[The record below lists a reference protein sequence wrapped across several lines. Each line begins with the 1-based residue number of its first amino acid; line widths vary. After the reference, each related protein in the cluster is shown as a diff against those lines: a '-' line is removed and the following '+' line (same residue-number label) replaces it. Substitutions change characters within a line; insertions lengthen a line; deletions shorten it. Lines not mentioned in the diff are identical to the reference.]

1 MTSRQVIP
9 PAWLVE
15 QATKLRK
22 GEKVFATVRELLCH
36 FDWERRS
43 SNAIIQVRRALK
55 KLQLS
60 TTPKFYSVNLDR
72 LVEIID
78 RSEEDENSDESRE
91 DVRQPIITFG
101 MLKVVEDHRELRDK
115 TKSKSGHL
123 GYPKWMVSPND
134 NIETAA
140 ILLAEENIDF
150 VPVGVDETSVTGV
163 IAWDDIATQDLL
175 KRDRFAIKC
184 GKICKDPVFVREAE
198 SVYDKKYEITKY
210 GYVLVK
216 DDSGRC
222 FSVVRSGDLAGEL
235 LRLTENFLLL
245 QEIENLVRMIIEMTE
260 PNAEEIDASVHEDS
274 KGKGRTLEQ
283 LTFSEY
289 KSLILN
295 PAVRARLLKN
305 YGVSEQLVRQIANEH
320 IEHTRIIRNKVLH
333 FHPDENNEQ
342 AKMLLSNSRDYLRRI
357 AELMD
362 NS

>member
-1 MTSRQVIP
+1 
-9 PAWLVE
+9 
-15 QATKLRK
+15 
-22 GEKVFATVRELLCH
+22 
-36 FDWERRS
+36 
-43 SNAIIQVRRALK
+43 
-55 KLQLS
+55 
-60 TTPKFYSVNLDR
+60 
-72 LVEIID
+72 
-78 RSEEDENSDESRE
+78 
-91 DVRQPIITFG
+91 
-101 MLKVVEDHRELRDK
+101 
-115 TKSKSGHL
+115 
-123 GYPKWMVSPND
+123 MVSPND

-245 QEIENLVRMIIEMTE
+245 QEIENLVRMIIEMTG

>member
-1 MTSRQVIP
+1 MSRQTPP

-22 GEKVFATVRELLCH
+22 GESVFITVRELLSH

-43 SNAIIQVRRALK
+43 SNAIIQIRRTLK
-55 KLQLS
+55 KLSLT
-60 TTPKFYSVNLDR
+60 TTPKFYSVNLDT
-72 LVEIID
+72 LVQIID
-78 RSEEDENSDESRE
+78 RNAIDEESEEERE

-101 MLKVVEDHRELRDK
+101 MLKVVDNQRALRDK
-115 TKSKSGHL
+115 LKSKGGNL
-123 GYPKWMVSPND
+123 GYPKWIVSPQE
-134 NIETAA
+134 NIEAAA
-140 ILLAEENIDF
+140 ILLAEENVDF
-150 VPVGVDETSVTGV
+150 VPVGVSEDKIIGT

-175 KRDRFAIKC
+175 KRDRTTVRC
-184 GKICKDPVFVREAE
+184 SRICRDPIFVRESE
-198 SVYDKKYEITKY
+198 SVYDKKFEITKY
-210 GYVLVK
+210 GHVYVK
-216 DDSGRC
+216 DDQGRC
-222 FSVVRSGDLAGEL
+222 FAVVRSGDLAEEL

-245 QEIENLVRMIIEMTE
+245 QEIENLIRMIIEMAE
-260 PNAEEIDASVHEDS
+260 PKQDEINASAHEDR
-274 KGKGRTLEQ
+274 KDQGLKLEQ

-295 PAVRARLLKN
+295 AGVRARLNSNFGL
-305 YGVSEQLVRQIANEH
+305 GEQLVRQIANEH

>member
-1 MTSRQVIP
+1 MNSRQVIP
-9 PAWLVE
+9 PQWLVE

-22 GEKVFATVRELLCH
+22 GEKVYATVRELLSH

-55 KLQLS
+55 KLRLS
-60 TTPKFYSVNLDR
+60 TTPKFYSVNLDS
-72 LVEIID
+72 LIQIID
-78 RSEEDENSDESRE
+78 RSEEDENSDDSRE

-101 MLKVVEDHRELRDK
+101 MLKVVEDHRKLREK
-115 TKSKSGHL
+115 TKSKSGAL
-123 GYPKWMVSPND
+123 GYQKWMVSPND
-134 NIETAA
+134 NIEAAA

-150 VPVGVDETSVTGV
+150 VPVGLDESNVIGV

-175 KRDRFAIKC
+175 KRDRTTIKC
-184 GKICKDPVFVREAE
+184 GKICKEPTFVREAE

-210 GYVLVK
+210 GHVFVK
-216 DDSGRC
+216 DDTGRC
-222 FSVVRSGDLAGEL
+222 FAVVRSGDLAGEL

-245 QEIENLVRMIIEMTE
+245 QEIENLIRMIIEMTE
-260 PNAEEIDASVHEDS
+260 PNAEEIEASVHEDNR
-274 KGKGRTLEQ
+274 GKDKTLEQ
-283 LTFSEY
+283 LSFAEY

-295 PAVRARLLKN
+295 PGVRARLLKN
-305 YGVSEQLVRQIANEH
+305 YGVGEQLVRQIANEH

-362 NS
+362 NT

>member
-1 MTSRQVIP
+1 MNSRQVIP
-9 PAWLVE
+9 PQWLVE

-22 GEKVFATVRELLCH
+22 GEKVYAIVRELLSH

-55 KLQLS
+55 KLRLS
-60 TTPKFYSVNLDR
+60 TTPKFYSVNLDS
-72 LVEIID
+72 LIQIID
-78 RSEEDENSDESRE
+78 RSEEDENSDDSRE

-101 MLKVVEDHRELRDK
+101 MLKVVEEHRKLRE
-115 TKSKSGHL
+115 KSKSKTGIL

-134 NIETAA
+134 NIESAA
-140 ILLAEENIDF
+140 ILLAEENVDF
-150 VPVGVDETSVTGV
+150 VPVGQDESHVIGV

-175 KRDRFAIKC
+175 KRDRATIKC
-184 GKICKDPVFVREAE
+184 AKICKEPVFVREAE

-245 QEIENLVRMIIEMTE
+245 QEIENLIRMIIEMTE
-260 PNAEEIDASVHEDS
+260 PNAEEIEAAVHEDNR
-274 KGKGRTLEQ
+274 GKDKTLEQ

-305 YGVSEQLVRQIANEH
+305 YGVGEQLVRQIANEH

-357 AELMD
+357 AERMD
-362 NS
+362 NT

>member
-1 MTSRQVIP
+1 M
-9 PAWLVE
+9 
-15 QATKLRK
+15 LRK
-22 GEKVFATVRELLCH
+22 GEKVYVTVRALLSH

-55 KLQLS
+55 KLRLS
-60 TTPKFYSVNLDR
+60 TTPKFYSVNLDS
-72 LVEIID
+72 LIQIIN

-101 MLKVVEDHRELRDK
+101 MLKVVEDHRKLRDM
-115 TKSKSGHL
+115 TKSKSGSL
-123 GYPKWMVSPND
+123 GYPKWVVSPND
-134 NIETAA
+134 NIEAAA

-260 PNAEEIDASVHEDS
+260 PNAEEIEASVHEDNR
-274 KGKGRTLEQ
+274 GKDKTLEQ
-283 LTFSEY
+283 LSFAEY

-295 PAVRARLLKN
+295 PGVRARLLKN
-305 YGVSEQLVRQIANEH
+305 YGIGEQLVRQIANEH

-362 NS
+362 NT

>member
-1 MTSRQVIP
+1 VIP

-22 GEKVFATVRELLCH
+22 GEKVYVTVRELLSH

-55 KLQLS
+55 ILRLS
-60 TTPKFYSVNLDR
+60 TTPKFFSVNLDS
-72 LVEIID
+72 LIQIID
-78 RSEEDENSDESRE
+78 RSEEDENSDENRE

-150 VPVGVDETSVTGV
+150 VPVGVDETSVIGV

-175 KRDRFAIKC
+175 KRDRLAIKC

-216 DDSGRC
+216 DDTGRC

-260 PNAEEIDASVHEDS
+260 PNTEEIEASVHVDNR
-274 KGKGRTLEQ
+274 GREKTLEQ
-283 LTFSEY
+283 LSFAEY

-295 PAVRARLLKN
+295 PGVRARLLKN
-305 YGVSEQLVRQIANEH
+305 YGIGEQLVRQIANEH

>member
-22 GEKVFATVRELLCH
+22 GEKVFATVRELLSH

-210 GYVLVK
+210 GYVLLK

>member
-22 GEKVFATVRELLCH
+22 GEKVFATVRELLSH

>member
-22 GEKVFATVRELLCH
+22 GEKVFATVRELLSQ

-260 PNAEEIDASVHEDS
+260 PNAEEIEASVHEDNR
-274 KGKGRTLEQ
+274 GKDKTLEQ

>member
-9 PAWLVE
+9 PAWLIE

-22 GEKVFATVRELLCH
+22 GEKVFATVRELLSH
-36 FDWERRS
+36 FGWERRS

-72 LVEIID
+72 LIEIID

-123 GYPKWMVSPND
+123 GYPKWMVLPND

-150 VPVGVDETSVTGV
+150 VPVGVDETSVIGV